1 MVAVKA
7 EKGESVD
14 KLIRRFKKKI
24 KKSDLMGQLRERR
37 YYKKP
42 SDKRKEKKRRRKAV
56 LKKLAAEQSND

>member
-14 KLIRRFKKKI
+14 RLIRRFNKKI
-24 KKSDLMGQLRERR
+24 KKMDLMGQLRERR

-42 SDKRKEKKRRRKAV
+42 SERRKEAKRRREAT
-56 LKKLAAEQSND
+56 LRKLAKENNSN